1 MARKYIDCRDYP
13 RNWGSECT
21 LEISSD
27 SEEELIEAAVQ
38 HAIAMHGASDTREFR
53 DMIRQGIKEVRSHA

>member
-1 MARKYIDCRDYP
+1 MTRKYIECRNYP

-27 SEEELIEAAVQ
+27 SEEELVEAAVQ
-38 HAIAMHGASDTREFR
+38 HAVAMHGASDTPELR
-53 DMIRQGIKEVRSHA
+53 DMIRQGMKEVHSHR